1 MAESL
6 SSNYGIVSPD
16 RFRGEGPQTVS
27 SGARNCVAIGASD
40 AVVTGASASGAA
52 LAGTAGGP
60 VSWGSE
66 ADILLKLDSVKL
78 GRGAEKRENCS
89 LMSTSTSI
97 GPCRALVFA

>member
-16 RFRGEGPQTVS
+16 RFRGEGLQTVS

-40 AVVTGASASGAA
+40 AVVTGASASG
-52 LAGTAGGP
+52 GP

-78 GRGAEKRENCS
+78 GRGPRNARTAV
-89 LMSTSTSI
+89 L
-97 GPCRALVFA
+97 